1 MYNKLSFHYKRT
13 IEFLIHICSHVRYI
27 INNDLIY
34 TGIHLNFTF
43 LRYDYVINISTC
55 WSPNLRVELLRNP
68 RVEAITDLTLPPL
81 RKLEIV
87 PCIGEFEIINL
98 IVV

>member
-1 MYNKLSFHYKRT
+1 M
-13 IEFLIHICSHVRYI
+13 
-27 INNDLIY
+27 
-34 TGIHLNFTF
+34 LN
-43 LRYDYVINISTC
+43 C
-55 WSPNLRVELLRNP
+55 PNLRVKLLRNP